1 MTKRI
6 NCAYTRYRY
15 YNKLIILYIKFK
27 FKCEMNTYLRNHVFR
42 LNIFRVIIT
51 VSIIICFVF
60 FGFIQA
66 KYVRVDYAYQQI
78 RYQCINVLNGFYV
91 ENKVICRC
99 TRSIIIIVIIIIY
112 GIQYNIHKQPTFL
125 RCNEIIPSYQIRME
139 EKILKSD

>member
-1 MTKRI
+1 
-6 NCAYTRYRY
+6 
-15 YNKLIILYIKFK
+15 
-27 FKCEMNTYLRNHVFR
+27 MNTYLRNHVFR

-66 KYVRVDYAYQQI
+66 KDVRVDYAYQQI

-99 TRSIIIIVIIIIY
+99 TRSIYNNSNNNNIRY
-112 GIQYNIHKQPTFL
+112 TIQYTQTAYVSTL
-125 RCNEIIPSYQIRME
+125 
-139 EKILKSD
+139 